1 VNNLRTYTRLR
12 PQRIDPRRDEGR
24 VQHGR
29 MKERTVD
36 PSPEQER
43 YHDSLRFFPDGKRRP
58 CQCGCG
64 RIGEAIHHLLAR
76 VPGKGGRRDHWFVV
90 LLSHSCHNLGRDSV
104 HGCGSEAKFKEV
116 HGVDLP
122 AIAVA
127 NLNAWEAERG

>member
-1 VNNLRTYTRLR
+1 
-12 PQRIDPRRDEGR
+12 
-24 VQHGR
+24 
-29 MKERTVD
+29 
-36 PSPEQER
+36 
-43 YHDSLRFFPDGKRRP
+43 LRFFDDGKRRP

-90 LLSHSCHNLGRDSV
+90 LLSHSCHNLGRDSI
-104 HGCGSEAKFKEV
+104 HMLGSEAKFKEV

-127 NLNAWEAERG
+127 NLNAWEAEFKSMRGNVKRNALYWSCLSVACRCRAGKRSRITSRSASPR

>member
-64 RIGEAIHHLLAR
+64 RIGEAIHHLLEQIA
-76 VPGKGGRRDHWFVV
+76 GKTRKRDHWFVV
-90 LLSHSCHNLGRDSV
+90 LLANLCHNLGRDSI
-104 HGCGSEAKFKEV
+104 HMLGSEAKFKEV

>member
-1 VNNLRTYTRLR
+1 MTLRSYTPLR
-12 PQRIDPRRDEGR
+12 PERREPRRDEQR
-24 VQHGR
+24 VQQ
-29 MKERTVD
+29 ERIKPRGVD

-43 YHDSLRFFPDGKRRP
+43 YHQSLKYFPDGKRRP

-64 RIGEAIHHLLAR
+64 RIGDDNHHILQQ
-76 VPGKGGRRDHWFVV
+76 VPGKTRKRDHWFVV
-90 LLSHSCHNLGRDSV
+90 LLARFCHTLGRDSI
-104 HGCGSEAKFKEV
+104 HMLGSEAKFKEV